1 MQRNKPKKYY
11 TFMFLPGP
19 NARVRTLSISKSG
32 LRSVLLSIAGILVII
47 AGLLYKYHDV
57 KGQAWE
63 LQSTR
68 EEIMRQK
75 AQVQT
80 FALNLIDY
88 KRQMFLAH
96 GLDAK
101 LRRAVSLYPHN
112 KTQQLLGIG
121 GPDELGL
128 QNLVAIG
135 EKKQDEALKEMHQ
148 ELALLQSAASKQEA
162 SLQTLMEYFE
172 DKHSLY
178 ASTPTTWPVRGWVTS
193 PFGNRISPINGGT
206 QFHEGIDIAVETGT
220 PVIAPADGVVVKAGF
235 AAGYGIMVEI
245 SHGYGLKTVFGHN
258 SQLNVKPGQHVRRGD
273 VISYSG
279 STGSSTGPHVHYEVR
294 SQGLPVNPIHY
305 LQN

>member
-1 MQRNKPKKYY
+1 
-11 TFMFLPGP
+11 MFLAGP
-19 NARVRTLSISKSG
+19 NSCVRTLCISKS
-32 LRSVLLSIAGILVII
+32 LLKSLLFSISGILVIC
-47 AGLLYKYHDV
+47 ACLLYKYYDV
-57 KGQAWE
+57 KERAWE
-63 LQSTR
+63 LQSKR
-68 EEIMRQK
+68 EEIMRQR

-80 FALNLIDY
+80 FALNLIEY
-88 KRQMFLAH
+88 KRQMFLAR

-101 LRRAVSLYPHN
+101 LRRAVSLYPEN
-112 KTQQLLGIG
+112 KTQQFLGIG

-148 ELALLQSAASKQEA
+148 ELTLLQSAASKQET

-178 ASTPTTWPVRGWVTS
+178 ASTPAAWPVRGWVTS
-193 PFGNRISPINGGT
+193 PFGSRVSPLNGRT

-220 PVIAPADGVVVKAGF
+220 PVSAPADGVVVRAGF

-245 SHGYGLKTVFGHN
+245 NHGYGLKTVFGHN
-258 SQLNVKPGQHVRRGD
+258 SQVNVKPGQHVRRGD

-294 SQGLPVNPIHY
+294 LKGLPVNPIHY
-305 LQN
+305 LPN